1 MKKIK
6 ITMKTFLAF
15 MWILFFGIFTML
27 TCSSCSH
34 SERQSEQTDD
44 LAISQNKMFK
54 VIYTDKITYCVVYD
68 VETKVEYAVSLG
80 IYNIGTFTMLVDS
93 TGKPK
98 LYKD

>member
-6 ITMKTFLAF
+6 IIMKVFLTF

-27 TCSSCSH
+27 ACSSCSH
-34 SERQSEQTDD
+34 SEQQIEQIDD

-54 VIYTDKITYCVVYD
+54 VIYTNKNAYCVVYD

-80 IYNIGTFTMLVDS
+80 IYNRGTFTMLVDS

-98 LYKD
+98 LYKE